1 MSGRPAPSLALLAA
15 ITALAFC
22 GLHMVVPALPLLV
35 TVFADTPA
43 HVQLVVSLYLAGI
56 ATGQL
61 IYGPVSDRFGRR
73 SVLLAGLAAFLVGT
87 AVCGAA
93 WSLPALI
100 AGRVL
105 QALGAC
111 AGVVLSRAV
120 IRDVYE
126 REAAA
131 RGLAL
136 VMMAMTLAPA
146 ISPIFGAYLA
156 EWFGWR
162 AIFAV
167 LGGLGSLVLVATVM
181 WLGET
186 NRRRVQLDLA
196 GMAGANF
203 VLLRSPAFVGFAVCG
218 ACTSASWFTF
228 IAGAPHILAEALQ
241 RPPSTYGL
249 MILLPMATYMLGNA
263 AAARFAPRFGS
274 LRLLLAGRALAFA
287 AARDGAVGRFGASQH
302 LGPVRADRDRRNRRR
317 PKRACGNGGGA
328 QHPSAACRHC
338 CRVDGLSADGRRRSR
353 QFCSRVAA
361 APERARLNRAV
372 RWLCRAR
379 AGCCSL
385 RRAAYAAA
393 PGGHCGGA
401 VGPAGARV
409 CDARCQIRRGQ
420 AGLGTNF
427 TSAPNPN
434 DQPSSGASCWP
445 RRGHNSPIAER
456 LSQRR
461 FTKPTAATQPSRP
474 ELVFMHLFASF
485 ADPPGSVSSG
495 W

>member
-1 MSGRPAPSLALLAA
+1 MSREPAPSLALLSA

-35 TVFADTPA
+35 AVFTDMPA

-56 ATGQL
+56 AAGQL
-61 IYGPVSDRFGRR
+61 VYGPVSDRFGRR
-73 SVLLAGLAAFLVGT
+73 PVLLAGLAAFLVGT
-87 AVCGAA
+87 ALCGAA

-100 AGRVL
+100 AGRIL

-111 AGVVLSRAV
+111 SGIVLSRAM

-146 ISPIFGAYLA
+146 ISPALGAYLA

-162 AIFAV
+162 AVFAV
-167 LGGLGSLVLVATVM
+167 LGGLGGVVLVATVI

-186 NRRRVQLDLA
+186 NRQRVRLDLA
-196 GMAGANF
+196 GMAGANLA
-203 VLLRSPAFVGFAVCG
+203 LLRSPAFVGFAVCG

-228 IAGAPHILAEALQ
+228 IASAPHILAEALR

-287 AARDGAVGRFGASQH
+287 AALAMALWAGSAPLSVWLLFVPIGLAEIGDGMSGPAVMAAALSIHPRLAGTASGLMGFLQMAAAALGSFVVALLPYRNAFGMIALFSGFVA
-302 LGPVRADRDRRNRRR
+302 LGLAAAVFAVRCTQPAAAAAEERPILPGAPTPAPAADR
-317 PKRACGNGGGA
+317 
-328 QHPSAACRHC
+328 
-338 CRVDGLSADGRRRSR
+338 
-353 QFCSRVAA
+353 
-361 APERARLNRAV
+361 
-372 RWLCRAR
+372 
-379 AGCCSL
+379 
-385 RRAAYAAA
+385 
-393 PGGHCGGA
+393 
-401 VGPAGARV
+401 
-409 CDARCQIRRGQ
+409 
-420 AGLGTNF
+420 T
-427 TSAPNPN
+427 
-434 DQPSSGASCWP
+434 
-445 RRGHNSPIAER
+445 
-456 LSQRR
+456 
-461 FTKPTAATQPSRP
+461 
-474 ELVFMHLFASF
+474 
-485 ADPPGSVSSG
+485 
-495 W
+495 

>member
-1 MSGRPAPSLALLAA
+1 MSGRPAPSLALLSA

-35 TVFADTPA
+35 AVFTDTPA

-56 ATGQL
+56 AAGQL
-61 IYGPVSDRFGRR
+61 VYGPVSDRFGRR
-73 SVLLAGLAAFLVGT
+73 PVLLAGLAAFLVGT
-87 AVCGAA
+87 ALCGAA

-111 AGVVLSRAV
+111 AGVVLSRAM

-146 ISPIFGAYLA
+146 ISPALGAYLA

-162 AIFAV
+162 AVFAV
-167 LGGLGSLVLVATVM
+167 LGGLGGVVLVATVI

-186 NRRRVQLDLA
+186 NRRRVRLDLA
-196 GMAGANF
+196 GMAGANLA
-203 VLLRSPAFVGFAVCG
+203 LLRSPAFVGFAVCG

-228 IAGAPHILAEALQ
+228 IASAPHILAEALH

-274 LRLLLAGRALAFA
+274 LHLLLAGRALAFA
-287 AARDGAVGRFGASQH
+287 AALAMALWAGSAPLSVWLLFVPIGLAEIGDGISGPAVMAAALSTHPRLAGTASGLMGFLQMAAAAVGSFVVALLLYWNAFGMIALFGGFVA
-302 LGPVRADRDRRNRRR
+302 LG
-317 PKRACGNGGGA
+317 
-328 QHPSAACRHC
+328 
-338 CRVDGLSADGRRRSR
+338 L
-353 QFCSRVAA
+353 AA
-361 APERARLNRAV
+361 AVFAV
-372 RWLCRAR
+372 RC
-379 AGCCSL
+379 
-385 RRAAYAAA
+385 
-393 PGGHCGGA
+393 
-401 VGPAGARV
+401 
-409 CDARCQIRRGQ
+409 
-420 AGLGTNF
+420 T
-427 TSAPNPN
+427 
-434 DQPSSGASCWP
+434 QPP
-445 RRGHNSPIAER
+445 P
-456 LSQRR
+456 
-461 FTKPTAATQPSRP
+461 AATAEERP
-474 ELVFMHLFASF
+474 VL
-485 ADPPGSVSSG
+485 PGAPAPAAKFQVATRG
-495 W
+495 